1 MIIISGSALAA
12 GDNSNL
18 DRFEVSAEEIT
29 VDDTNVM
36 HAIGNVVLT
45 DERTEIRLDKAKISF
60 KDGKTIID
68 ARVAK

>member
-1 MIIISGSALAA
+1 M
-12 GDNSNL
+12 
-18 DRFEVSAEEIT
+18 
-29 VDDTNVM
+29 DDTNIM
-36 HAIGNVVLT
+36 HANGNVVLT